1 MKASKIIPAILPK
14 SFDELSQKLSLV
26 APHAKS
32 IQIDVVDGIFAPN
45 KTWPYADGE
54 IDNNS
59 GHFVRILRQEEDFPY
74 IDEVSFEF
82 DLMISDP
89 ASEVDKWIALGASNL
104 IIHIETLGLDK
115 FKNIYD
121 NAREKGVK
129 VSIGIST
136 GTSIETLEKYVNEV
150 GGIDYIYCIQC
161 MGIQRIGFQGEKFD
175 DSVIEKVRAVR
186 EKYSQVDIMVD
197 GAVSVENAK
206 VLKDA
211 GATRLVVGSA
221 ILKSQN
227 PAQTIEDL
235 ENI

>member
-26 APHAKS
+26 APYAKS

-59 GHFVRILRQEEDFPY
+59 GHFVHILRQEEDFPY

-104 IIHIETLGLDK
+104 IIHIETLSLDR
-115 FKNIYD
+115 FKNIHA
-121 NAREKGVK
+121 NASEKGVK

-150 GGIDYIYCIQC
+150 GGIDYIYSIQC
-161 MGIQRIGFQGEKFD
+161 MSIQRIGFQGEKFD
-175 DSVIEKVRAVR
+175 DSVVEKVRLIR
-186 EKYSQVDIMVD
+186 EKYTQVDIMVD
-197 GAVSVENAK
+197 GAVGMEDAK

-221 ILKSQN
+221 ILKSEN